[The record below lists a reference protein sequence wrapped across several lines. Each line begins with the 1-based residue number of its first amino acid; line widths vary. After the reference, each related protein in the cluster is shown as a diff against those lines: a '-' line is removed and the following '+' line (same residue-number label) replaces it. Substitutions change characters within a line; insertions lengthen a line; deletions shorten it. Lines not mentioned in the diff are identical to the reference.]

1 MLEDFTL
8 LVPVRDRHYNL
19 GSVCSYYKDLDCK
32 KIIADSS
39 ISPFKNID
47 LITSSGFDYVYY
59 GPTKYIDKMHRIYNE
74 LITTEFSLDCP
85 DDDIVLK
92 EAIKES
98 LEFLRN
104 NDNYVACDGENLW
117 LNKKNMRLF
126 EKHPNKFFGPLKA
139 DFFSLSA
146 IDRVTFD
153 FNCCMTKQHSVIR
166 KNVSLKTWNTLK
178 DYTPLHPIAF
188 IERFHVFVTAIMG
201 NSKKLPLVFNIR
213 NDGNDRVMERHD
225 LKNETMGDILFIDNL
240 DQEHLKPFIDL
251 LVEHTEGLSYEK
263 GFDFFRELIRNQLNG
278 PSDLCHINTNNWNV
292 RLGWPSQRQKYNPQI
307 NEAVEAMTP

>member
-1 MLEDFTL
+1 
-8 LVPVRDRHYNL
+8 
-19 GSVCSYYKDLDCK
+19 
-32 KIIADSS
+32 
-39 ISPFKNID
+39 
-47 LITSSGFDYVYY
+47 
-59 GPTKYIDKMHRIYNE
+59 
-74 LITTEFSLDCP
+74 
-85 DDDIVLK
+85 
-92 EAIKES
+92 
-98 LEFLRN
+98 
-104 NDNYVACDGENLW
+104 
-117 LNKKNMRLF
+117 
-126 EKHPNKFFGPLKA
+126 
-139 DFFSLSA
+139 
-146 IDRVTFD
+146 
-153 FNCCMTKQHSVIR
+153 
-166 KNVSLKTWNTLK
+166 
-178 DYTPLHPIAF
+178 
-188 IERFHVFVTAIMG
+188 MG